1 MRRISVVEDY
11 VLRQRE
17 HERLRITVVVVLAKE
32 LPFATDVPE
41 AAYDFSFHCLSDDKD
56 ASIVGVD
63 LLSISRLA
71 LGPIRGIYSFQFE
84 RATPEV
90 LLELLE
96 TSFVEKRCEDLLL
109 LKLSSLKGI
118 HQVFAYLLLS
128 VSPNDH
134 VEGHCCHQELLYTS
148 LSHMIY

>member
-1 MRRISVVEDY
+1 MRGISVVEDY

-17 HERLRITVVVVLAKE
+17 YEGMRITVVVVLAKE
-32 LPFATDVPE
+32 LPFAADVPE
-41 AAYDFSFHCLSDDKD
+41 AANDFSFHCLSNNKD

-63 LLSISRLA
+63 QLSVCRLA
-71 LGPIRGIYSFQFE
+71 FGPIRGIYSFQFE

-109 LKLSSLKGI
+109 LKLSSLKVI

-134 VEGHCCHQELLYTS
+134 VEGHCYH
-148 LSHMIY
+148 